1 MSIRSIGAL
10 GLLFCF
16 CSAPSWAQTS
26 IISDVVDGDIWQT
39 TIVLTNTT
47 ATSANASLSFY
58 VETTAPATQPWNLP
72 FLEVSSTASI
82 ALAAGETLLLHTP
95 GTAADLSQGWGQLV
109 ADSGVVAY
117 AIFTKRPPGLPAQ
130 VGTSPAAASA
140 SGILVPFDNTS
151 GNVAAVAL
159 ANPSSSAET
168 ISVSFRTTG
177 GTITQGAPLTI
188 PAQGHMT
195 FTLPQQFTA
204 TAGQSGLAEFYASSG
219 TFSML
224 VLSFNPAGS
233 LTTAPVYPETAP
245 IIAGGSSGGGTSP
258 YSSFFLTS
266 ALLFQPVGFTSGN
279 VSLSLTLNADGTWT
293 ATVNG
298 GSPIFTNGSFTDG
311 GLTFTA
317 NALQSSTDSPPYG
330 LFVAPGASFFQVS
343 SASLTFNL
351 TPTTTLSDSQA
362 GSLAGTLTVIGT
374 LYPQG
379 GPAVTISGAI
389 SGTYYAQLTT

>member
-1 MSIRSIGAL
+1 MSIKNIGAL
-10 GLLFCF
+10 GLLLCF
-16 CSAPSWAQTS
+16 CSASSWAQAL

-47 ATSANASLSFY
+47 AASAKASLSFF
-58 VETTAPATQPWNLP
+58 VETTAPTTQPWNLP
-72 FLEVSSTASI
+72 FLEVSSTSSI
-82 ALAAGETLLLHTP
+82 ALAAGQTLLLHTP
-95 GTAADLSQGWGQLV
+95 GTAAVLSQGWGQLV

-117 AIFTKRPPGLPAQ
+117 AIFTKRPAGLPAQ

-140 SGILVPFDNTS
+140 SGILVPFDNTN

-159 ANPSSSAET
+159 ANPSSASET
-168 ISVSFRTTG
+168 ISVNIRTTG
-177 GTITQGAPLTI
+177 GTITQGTPLTI

-204 TAGQSGLAEFYASSG
+204 TAGQSGLAEFYTSSG
-219 TFSML
+219 TISML
-224 VLSFNPAGS
+224 ALSFNPAGS

-245 IIAGGSSGGGTSP
+245 IIAGGSSGGTSP
-258 YSSFFLTS
+258 YSSFLLTS
-266 ALLFQPVGFTSGN
+266 ALLFQPVGLTSGN
-279 VSLSLTLNADGTWT
+279 VSLSLALNADGTWT
-293 ATVNG
+293 ATINS
-298 GSPIFTNGSFTDG
+298 GSPIFTNGTFTDG

-317 NALQSSTDSPPYG
+317 NALQANVDSPPYG
-330 LFVAPGASFFQVS
+330 LFLAPGANFFQVS

-351 TPTTTLSDSQA
+351 TPTSTLSDSQE

-379 GPAVTISGAI
+379 GAAVAISGAI